1 MANTYRWKHSALAAA
16 IFVAAGLQLND
27 ASALT
32 LGQVRVQS
40 NLGEPLRAIIPV
52 SNLTPDEAQTLRANP
67 ASPDVF
73 NAHGANYSAIMT
85 QLQVRLQQ
93 RNDGSTV
100 LQLSTAAPVNEPFLD
115 LVLNTSWNG
124 GSAVRSYAILLDPP
138 SANANQAP
146 VSPAQTTPA
155 PAFAPAPAPAPV
167 ASNTIPARAPA
178 PVGSAP
184 ATARIA
190 PSAPVDT
197 KMDPTVYQR
206 ASEWMR
212 SQGQTASGQVTPA
225 ARPTRAATTATPA
238 AARTPAASP
247 ASSRGTSAQS
257 TAAPAAASA
266 VTTRRG
272 DTASSIARRHL
283 PANVSL
289 DQMLL
294 ALQRSNPQA
303 FVNGNVNLLRAG
315 VTLSIP
321 NLTEAQSV
329 SPQEAR
335 SLISAQTR
343 DFNQYRNQ
351 IARSAPVA
359 PLAPQAADTSAGMVT
374 APPAAPAAN
383 ANSDKLELSSQQA
396 SEARRAEEARI
407 AAQLQAKEDA
417 ARKQEAEENTRRM
430 EQLLKEANEAA
441 RAAQVSAAAATPNP
455 TAAAAPA
462 SPETSGSSANSTT
475 TEASPGP
482 TGITIEAQAPA
493 SLPTAVNANTPASI
507 EQAPAASTTPETN
520 SVTAT
525 TPPSAAPTPTPAPAP
540 APAPKAVPKPQPAPA
555 PAPFYSMFDDDPL
568 LPAAGGALLVLL
580 LGWGYYRYRKGRK
593 DQEVV
598 YENNGNVPDS
608 FFNSDG
614 AKVDKTAPPAP
625 GARTSKTG
633 LSTGLSTGVS
643 SMSYSPSQIDATGEG
658 DPVLEAD
665 VLLAYGRDQQ
675 AEEVLKESEIT
686 NPSRTAIKVRLAEIY
701 ASRQDRISF
710 EAKAQE
716 VARLT
721 QKTGIEWI
729 KVAELGRNLDPNNEL
744 YKQMGSATPVAP
756 APDQANT
763 APVVPAAAPV
773 APVPTPAPSL
783 TPAAVAAAS
792 TSASSAALSDLGP
805 LSDLDFDFEQPAASK
820 SGNSKFEESRL
831 GSVSAAASLAD
842 LDFDLSEPVS
852 PPASEKKLDEELSTN
867 RGELPTINSNSL
879 EFENLLPPTANKM
892 EIKSH
897 TPGVSGL
904 DSIRSPLSAPP
915 LDDFGFDD
923 QSLGTPSG
931 LPTDIST
938 ALPNPSSSEDLSHT
952 LDLDLSSLTLDL
964 YEEKPASE
972 SSHFS
977 NDSTMAN
984 LDLQDFSS
992 TDPLTTKLALAKEFL
1007 ALGDSE
1013 GAKALAQEVLNL
1025 ADGELQQQAQQL
1037 LKELDSH

>member
-40 NLGEPLRAIIPV
+40 NLGEPLRATIPV

-85 QLQVRLQQ
+85 QLEVRLQQ
-93 RNDGSTV
+93 HNDGNTV

-138 SANANQAP
+138 SAKAKQAP
-146 VSPAQTTPA
+146 ISPAQTA
-155 PAFAPAPAPAPV
+155 PAFAPAPAV
-167 ASNTIPARAPA
+167 SNTSTAAALAAA
-178 PVGSAP
+178 PVGAAP

-212 SQGQTASGQVTPA
+212 SQGQSVSGQVTPA
-225 ARPTRAATTATPA
+225 ARPTRAATPATATA
-238 AARTPAASP
+238 AARPA
-247 ASSRGTSAQS
+247 
-257 TAAPAAASA
+257 TAANTTSA

-272 DTASSIARRHL
+272 DTASAIARRHL

-294 ALQRSNPQA
+294 ALLRSNPQA

-321 NLTEAQSV
+321 NVDEAQSV

-351 IARSAPVA
+351 IARKAPVA
-359 PLAPQAADTSAGMVT
+359 PMAPQAADTSSGMVT
-374 APPAAPAAN
+374 AAPTAPATN

-407 AAQLQAKEDA
+407 ATQLQAKEDA

-441 RAAQVSAAAATPNP
+441 QTATASASAATPASAPATAPANPEATGTAANGP
-455 TAAAAPA
+455 TANGP
-462 SPETSGSSANSTT
+462 T
-475 TEASPGP
+475 TETSPGP
-482 TGITIEAQAPA
+482 AGITIEAQAPA
-493 SLPTAVNANTPASI
+493 NLPTAAITNTPANS
-507 EQAPAASTTPETN
+507 EPVAPGEDIPPTATPEASTTPEAN
-520 SVTAT
+520 PQAAT
-525 TPPSAAPTPTPAPAP
+525 TPAPAP
-540 APAPKAVPKPQPAPA
+540 APAPTPKPAPAPKPAAQPQPAPA
-555 PAPFYSMFDDDPL
+555 PAPFYSMFGEDPL
-568 LPAAGGALLVLL
+568 LPAAGGALLILL
-580 LGWGYYRYRKGRK
+580 LGWGYYRYRQGRK

-598 YENNGNVPDS
+598 YENSGNVPDS
-608 FFNSDG
+608 FFNTDG
-614 AKVDKTAPPAP
+614 TKVDKNATPAT
-625 GARTSKTG
+625 GNHTGKSG

-721 QKTGIEWI
+721 EKTGLEWI

-744 YKQMGSATPVAP
+744 YKQMGSATPAAP
-756 APDQANT
+756 APVQANAT
-763 APVVPAAAPV
+763 ATSAFAPAAAPV
-773 APVPTPAPSL
+773 APAPSL
-783 TPAAVAAAS
+783 APAAAVAAS

-805 LSDLDFDFEQPAASK
+805 LSDLDFDFEQSATSK
-820 SGNSKFEESRL
+820 PGNSAFEESRS
-831 GSVSAAASLAD
+831 GAVSAAASLAD
-842 LDFDLSEPVS
+842 LDFDLSEPMPLTS
-852 PPASEKKLDEELSTN
+852 SEKKSDEELNTN
-867 RGELPTINSNSL
+867 RGELPAINSNSL
-879 EFENLLPPTANKM
+879 EFENLLPPSANKL
-892 EIKSH
+892 EVKSH
-897 TPGVSGL
+897 VPGVSGL
-904 DSIRSPLSAPP
+904 DSIRSPLSAPQ
-915 LDDFGFDD
+915 LDDFGFDE

-938 ALPNPSSSEDLSHT
+938 ALPNQSSNDDLSHT
-952 LDLDLSSLTLDL
+952 LDLDLSSLTLDA
-964 YEEKPASE
+964 YDDKPTSDSPSF
-972 SSHFS
+972 SS
-977 NDSTMAN
+977 DSTIAN

-992 TDPLTTKLALAKEFL
+992 TDPLSTKLALAKEFL

-1025 ADGELQQQAQQL
+1025 ADGELQQQAEQL

>member
-93 RNDGSTV
+93 RNDGNTV

-146 VSPAQTTPA
+146 VSPAQTAPA
-155 PAFAPAPAPAPV
+155 PAFAPATAVSSTAPAL
-167 ASNTIPARAPA
+167 ATT
-178 PVGSAP
+178 PVGAAP
-184 ATARIA
+184 ATARIT

-212 SQGQTASGQVTPA
+212 SQGQTVSGQVTPA
-225 ARPTRAATTATPA
+225 ARPTRAATPAATA

-247 ASSRGTSAQS
+247 ASSRGTSTVS
-257 TAAPAAASA
+257 TAAAAPNTTSA

-321 NLTEAQSV
+321 NLAQAQSV

-359 PLAPQAADTSAGMVT
+359 PMAPQAADTSAGMVT

-441 RAAQVSAAAATPNP
+441 QAAQASASAATPNP
-455 TAAAAPA
+455 APAAAPA
-462 SPETSGSSANSTT
+462 TPEATGTTANGTT
-475 TEASPGP
+475 TETSSAPA
-482 TGITIEAQAPA
+482 GITIEAQAPA
-493 SLPTAVNANTPASI
+493 SLPTTANTNTPANS
-507 EQAPAASTTPETN
+507 EQVVAGEAPPPVASTTPET
-520 SVTAT
+520 TPQAAT
-525 TPPSAAPTPTPAPAP
+525 SPPNAAPAPTPAPAP
-540 APAPKAVPKPQPAPA
+540 KPAPKPLPVPAPA
-555 PAPFYSMFDDDPL
+555 PAPFYSMFDEDPL
-568 LPAAGGALLVLL
+568 LPAAGGALLILL

-598 YENNGNVPDS
+598 YENSGNVPES
-608 FFNSDG
+608 FFNTDG
-614 AKVDKTAPPAP
+614 AKVDKNATLAP
-625 GARTSKTG
+625 GSRVSKTG

-744 YKQMGSATPVAP
+744 YKQMGSAPPAAP
-756 APDQANT
+756 APDQANAT
-763 APVVPAAAPV
+763 PVVPAAAPV
-773 APVPTPAPSL
+773 APAPSL
-783 TPAAVAAAS
+783 APAAVVAAS

-805 LSDLDFDFEQPAASK
+805 LSDLDFDFEQPVASK

-831 GSVSAAASLAD
+831 GTVSAAASLAD
-842 LDFDLSEPVS
+842 LDFDLSEPVPS
-852 PPASEKKLDEELSTN
+852 PSSQKKPDEELSTN

-879 EFENLLPPTANKM
+879 EFENLLPPSANKL

-938 ALPNPSSSEDLSHT
+938 ALPNPSSSDDLSHT